1 MQEHKIISVTNQ
13 KGGVG
18 KSKTVYNLGA
28 GFALD
33 GKKVLLLDID
43 PQGDLTKMLGQRKP
57 HNLKLTLA
65 TVMNEIVADIDWHGH
80 EEVKVS
86 AGNCKMFAVHGSF
99 YIRNGWPTKII
110 DAMDIQGR
118 SSYIFSPNNE
128 LSAVDQIGV
137 GRVMVKALRYCCMTY
152 HTKKFRSFP
161 YIQEVGNRPQNE
173 QISTLME
180 ICPQAS

>member
-1 MQEHKIISVTNQ
+1 MKGGNPKMAKPKMISVANQ

-65 TVMNEIVADIDWHGH
+65 TVMNEIVADTILFSYSHFEIAPRLLPAALISNIFRTILASGSSIASLPSSPRLYPKH
-80 EEVKVS
+80 TNS
-86 AGNCKMFAVHGSF
+86 A
-99 YIRNGWPTKII
+99 
-110 DAMDIQGR
+110 
-118 SSYIFSPNNE
+118 
-128 LSAVDQIGV
+128 
-137 GRVMVKALRYCCMTY
+137 
-152 HTKKFRSFP
+152 
-161 YIQEVGNRPQNE
+161 
-173 QISTLME
+173 
-180 ICPQAS
+180 